1 MTARPVDASTAGAF
15 PEGAGQAARGLR
27 DELHIALLERRI
39 VHQTARERLSE
50 PIHGELLAQEERL
63 IGEAIGEQQ
72 RPGVSFCSPHQG
84 TITREENALVIGSN
98 CYEMGIGRGRA
109 GDQRVIPG
117 STKPTAETDEH
128 LVTEETHERSSPG
141 DQA

>member
-15 PEGAGQAARGLR
+15 PEGAGQAACGFRG
-27 DELHIALLERRI
+27 ELHIALLERRV
-39 VHQTARERLSE
+39 VHQTAGERFGK
-50 PIHGELLAQEERL
+50 PINGELLAQETRL
-63 IGEAIGEQQ
+63 IGDAVRQQQ

-84 TITREENALVIGSN
+84 TITREENARVIGSN
-98 CYEMGIGRGRA
+98 CYEMGTGRGRA